1 MPTRTLNGLGGM
13 AMGMKEKILSI
24 WLVMV
29 VTVSFVI
36 SHFWASTIYALGRAV
51 ALSVV
56 ALPGLA
62 KLVARICG
70 VQFLA

>member
-1 MPTRTLNGLGGM
+1 M

-36 SHFWASTIYALGRAV
+36 NHFWASTISALGRAV

-70 VQFLA
+70 VHFLP

>member
-1 MPTRTLNGLGGM
+1 M

-36 SHFWASTIYALGRAV
+36 NHFWASTICALGRAV

-56 ALPGLA
+56 ALPSLA

-70 VQFLA
+70 VHFLA

>member
-1 MPTRTLNGLGGM
+1 
-13 AMGMKEKILSI
+13 MGMKEKILSI

-51 ALSVV
+51 ALNLVS
-56 ALPGLA
+56 LPGLA
-62 KLVARICG
+62 KFAAGISG
-70 VQFLA
+70 VHLLP

>member
-1 MPTRTLNGLGGM
+1 M
-13 AMGMKEKILSI
+13 AMGIKERVLSI

-51 ALSVV
+51 ASNLVS
-56 ALPGLA
+56 LPGLA

-70 VQFLA
+70 VHFLA